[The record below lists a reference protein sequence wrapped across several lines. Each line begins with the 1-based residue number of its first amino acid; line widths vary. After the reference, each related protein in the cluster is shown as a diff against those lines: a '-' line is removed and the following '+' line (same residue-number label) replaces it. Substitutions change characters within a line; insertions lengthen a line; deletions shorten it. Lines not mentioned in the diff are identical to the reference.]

1 MMETDIFMS
10 LVKTKILRKC
20 KRTAYI
26 YKLRFFRTNAYEKGM
41 NSLIPKIVPLL
52 FFYKDG
58 FGLKEPT
65 KVDMPLNKESKSKL
79 LKRSI

>member
-26 YKLRFFRTNAYEKGM
+26 YKLRFFSN
-41 NSLIPKIVPLL
+41 
-52 FFYKDG
+52 
-58 FGLKEPT
+58 
-65 KVDMPLNKESKSKL
+65 
-79 LKRSI
+79 